1 MKKIIII
8 TIAFILICVT
18 PLLIYH
24 FSTLPPKETNGT
36 IVGEVVAADRDY
48 VLYVKPVADNGTKQ
62 LLEFRLANNTKLES
76 FSNISDLT
84 AGTVV
89 EINYTSVKAKNI
101 APTITADSIRIVA
114 PSSSSSEWPKLV
126 LNEDFS
132 WDYIDIASRSKGEVI
147 YVAKL
152 SSPIEGY
159 LVYINDSDLRFKSYF
174 IRNDN
179 IFLTDEIKALLEQ
192 KATGYIVEAEGL
204 NGELFIDSAIRP
216 TFSIELI
223 KN

>member
-1 MKKIIII
+1 MKKIIIV
-8 TIAFILICVT
+8 TIAFILICIT

-24 FSTLPPKETNGT
+24 FSTLPPKETIGT
-36 IVGEVVAADRDY
+36 IVGEVVATDRDY

-62 LLEFRLANNTKLES
+62 LLEFRLANDTKLES

-89 EINYTSVKAKNI
+89 EINYTRVKTKNV
-101 APTITADSIRIVA
+101 APTITADSIRIVDS
-114 PSSSSSEWPKLV
+114 SSSSSEWPKLV

-132 WDYIDIASRSKGEVI
+132 WDYIDISSRNKGEVI

-152 SSPIEGY
+152 SHPIEGY

-179 IFLTDEIKALLEQ
+179 IFLTDELKALLEQ
-192 KATGYIVEAEGL
+192 KSTGYIVEAEGL
-204 NGELFIDSAIRP
+204 IGELSIDSTIRP

>member
-8 TIAFILICVT
+8 TIAFILICIT

-62 LLEFRLANNTKLES
+62 LLEFRLANDTKLES

-101 APTITADSIRIVA
+101 APTITADSIRIVV
-114 PSSSSSEWPKLV
+114 PSSSSSEWPKLA

-147 YVAKL
+147 YIAKL

-179 IFLTDEIKALLEQ
+179 IFLTDELKALLEQ

-204 NGELFIDSAIRP
+204 NGELFMDSTIRP